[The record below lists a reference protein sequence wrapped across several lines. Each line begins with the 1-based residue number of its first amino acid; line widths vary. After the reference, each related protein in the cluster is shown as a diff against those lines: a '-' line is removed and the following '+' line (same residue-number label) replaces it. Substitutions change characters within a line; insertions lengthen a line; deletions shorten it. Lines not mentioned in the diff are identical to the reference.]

1 MMQAPA
7 PKSFDLDENGLTRG
21 TPGLTYDRNLVEAE
35 LVASFG
41 WLIRIRWIAGIGVLL
56 ATWVIGN
63 VFDLSAPALQ
73 LYAIGALILAYNAV
87 FFFQE
92 RRLAQEGTQA
102 GKDAR
107 AEKYMSLAKWQV
119 GMDWVAMTLL
129 IHFSGGIE
137 SPAIMFFFFH
147 IIIASI
153 FFPRRIAY
161 TFALLAIGLV
171 SASAL
176 LEYTGIL
183 PHQSISGLLDT
194 PLYQNGV
201 YVISVLFFFTS
212 TALMAAYLTTSIHE
226 RLRQRE
232 EEIVRLTK
240 SLQIATVRLQ
250 ALNEGARLVGSTLEL
265 PQVLDR
271 LVRSTVEAM
280 GVRACSIRLLDKT
293 GQKLDPAAVYGLS
306 PAYLNKGPVEVEANP
321 LAREVLAGKL
331 VNIPDAPNSPKLQ
344 YPEEAR
350 QEGIQSMLSAP
361 LLGKSGPLGILR
373 AYAIEPARFAPDD
386 EAFLAAIAA
395 QGSIAIENALAY
407 QAIEELDAV
416 KSQFVR
422 MVTHELRSPVS
433 VTRSLLR
440 NIVDGYAGK
449 VTEQQMDILS
459 RASRRVDFL
468 QTLIDDLL
476 DLAEGKTELKV
487 HQQSE
492 PVSLEEAI
500 ARVIKRF
507 EVPANDKGVTLN
519 WCDKADC
526 GNTLVMATPDGLD
539 RIFNNL
545 VSNAIKYTPAGGQV
559 TVALSSTNGDA
570 TVMVED
576 TGIGIPPDAM
586 VHLFE
591 EFFRAPN
598 AKSMEREGTG
608 LGLTIVKDLL
618 NRFGGLLT
626 VQSELDKGSQ
636 FKITFPLE
644 NPEPESKT
652 GSVHSS
658 NV

>member
-1 MMQAPA
+1 MQTGAPEHV
-7 PKSFDLDENGLTRG
+7 PPNEYNPTRRTPDLA
-21 TPGLTYDRNLVEAE
+21 YDRNLVEAE
-35 LVASFG
+35 LIASFG

-63 VFDLSAPALQ
+63 IFNLSASAIQ
-73 LYAIGALILAYNAV
+73 LYAIGAMILVYNAV

-92 RRLAQEGTQA
+92 RRLAQENTQA
-102 GKDAR
+102 GTELR

-129 IHFSGGIE
+129 IHFSGGVE

-153 FFPRRIAY
+153 FFPPRIAY

-176 LEYTGIL
+176 LEYSGIL
-183 PHQSISGLLDT
+183 PHQSVRGLLDT
-194 PLYQNGV
+194 PLYQNGA
-201 YVISVLFFFTS
+201 YVLAVLFFFTS
-212 TALMAAYLTTSIHE
+212 TALTAAYLTTSIHE

-232 EEIVRLTK
+232 EEIVRLTV
-240 SLQIATVRLQ
+240 SLQIATTRLQ
-250 ALNEGARLVGSTLEL
+250 ALNEGARVVGSTLEL
-265 PQVLDR
+265 PQVLQR
-271 LVRSTVEAM
+271 LVKSTVEAM

-293 GQKLDPAAVYGLS
+293 GQKLEPAAVYGLS
-306 PAYLNKGPVEVEANP
+306 QAYLNKGPVEVEANP
-321 LAREVLAGKL
+321 LAQEVLTGKI
-331 VNIPDAPNSPKLQ
+331 VNVPDAPNSPKLQ

-361 LLGKSGPLGILR
+361 LMGKSGPLGILR
-373 AYAIEPARFAPDD
+373 AYAVEKARFTPED
-386 EAFLAAIAA
+386 EEFLAAIAA

-440 NIVDGYAGK
+440 NIVGGYAGK
-449 VTEQQMDILS
+449 ITDQQLDILI
-459 RASRRVDFL
+459 RASHRVDFL

-487 HQQSE
+487 HQKSE

-500 ARVIKRF
+500 ERVIKRF
-507 EVPANDKGVTLN
+507 EVPASDKDITLT
-519 WCDKADC
+519 WCDKEEC

-539 RIFNNL
+539 RILNNL
-545 VSNAIKYTPAGGQV
+545 VSNAIKYTPAGGRV
-559 TVALSSTNGDA
+559 SVSLSRTNGDA
-570 TVMVED
+570 TIMVED
-576 TGIGIPPDAM
+576 TGIGIPPEAM

-591 EFFRAPN
+591 EFYRAPN

-608 LGLTIVKDLL
+608 LGLTIVKDLV
-618 NRFGGLLT
+618 NRFGGQLT
-626 VQSELDKGSQ
+626 VQSEVDKGSQ

-644 NPEPESKT
+644 NPTMENQAGLE
-652 GSVHSS
+652 HSS
-658 NV
+658 TT